1 MEQLTAVVQETTF
14 RNDDN
19 GYTVLRVASGRAQQT
34 VVGVLPQLSPG
45 ENVTFEGDW
54 QEHPVYGRQFGAKS
68 CQITPPTG
76 LSAIEKYL
84 GSGLI
89 RGVGPSTARRIV
101 QAFGE
106 KALDVLD
113 AHPER
118 LSEVSGIGARRAEM
132 ILQSY
137 AEQVGLRR
145 ALVFLQNHG
154 MSPGLAMRVA
164 RYYGEDAVELV
175 RANPYRMV
183 MDIEGVGF
191 LTADRMALSMGVDAH
206 SEFRIRAALFY
217 LLGEAAAGGGH
228 TYLPRELLLER
239 ACAML
244 GMERELVEPQITQSL
259 LEKTLMAFSL
269 PDCGN
274 ALCLPAFF
282 HAESEIALRLQKLM
296 RERPYKRVKGLSER
310 IRRYE
315 QAQGVQF
322 SALQKRA
329 IQSAVEEGVLVVT
342 GGPGTGKTTI
352 IRCIISLLRDEND
365 ILLCA
370 PTGRAAK
377 RMSEATGCEA
387 RTLHRLLEYVPGEG
401 FKRNAD
407 DPLLYD
413 MIIVDEASMVDVPLL
428 HALLAAIPAGT
439 RLIMVGDSDQL
450 PSVGPGD
457 ALRDIIASGVVRVV
471 RLTEIFRQAQQSL
484 IVTNAHRINAG
495 RMPLLDNGAQSD
507 FRFEEYQSQE
517 QALERV
523 LGLCAHPD
531 ASLPVGEPLM
541 DIQVLAP
548 MKKGPLGVYNLNAR
562 LQAALNPPS
571 PDKAEHAFGERIL
584 RVGDKVMQVQNNYK
598 VEWTRRG
605 PNGASI
611 EGAGA
616 FNGDLGTVYRIDNGA
631 RRFSIL
637 FDDDRLAHYEF
648 TQSDEIE
655 LAYCISIHKSQGSEF
670 PVVILPLCGGP
681 PVLLTRNLLY
691 TALTRARRQV
701 VCLGRRETVAAMVQN
716 NRDMRRYTALAVRLR
731 EWQALQR

>member
-1 MEQLTAVVQETTF
+1 MQITGTIQTIIYRNADNGWTVLELTAE
-14 RNDDN
+14 N
-19 GYTVLRVASGRAQQT
+19 GERLSAVGTLPLCAVGERVELEGAF
-34 VVGVLPQLSPG
+34 
-45 ENVTFEGDW
+45 VT
-54 QEHPVYGRQFGAKS
+54 HPRYGRQFKASSAK
-68 CQITPPTG
+68 TLAPAT
-76 LSAIEKYL
+76 LAAIEGYL
-84 GSGLI
+84 GSGVI
-89 RGVGPSTARRIV
+89 KGVGASTAHAIV
-101 QAFGE
+101 AHFGMDT
-106 KALDVLD
+106 LSVLD
-113 AHPER
+113 EQPER
-118 LSEVSGIGARRAEM
+118 LTEIPGIGKKRGALIAA
-132 ILQSY
+132 SY
-137 AEQVGLRR
+137 RDNRQMRDVML
-145 ALVFLQNHG
+145 ALEPYGVTVNQAWKLY
-154 MSPGLAMRVA
+154 RI
-164 RYYGEDAVELV
+164 YGEGCIARIEE
-175 RANPYRMV
+175 NPYQIIADV
-183 MDIEGVGF
+183 DGIGF
-191 LTADRMALSMGVDAH
+191 VTADRIAQNVSGFSFDSPARLRAGLLYALAQGC
-206 SEFRIRAALFY
+206 
-217 LLGEAAAGGGH
+217 GEYGH
-228 TYLPRELLLER
+228 TYLPRASLLDYAQRLLGVGQEALADALDDMIGAR
-239 ACAML
+239 EVVYQMVGDVDGVFQPRLCAM
-244 GMERELVEPQITQSL
+244 E
-259 LEKTLMAFSL
+259 
-269 PDCGN
+269 N
-274 ALCLPAFF
+274 
-282 HAESEIALRLQKLM
+282 EIAARLIKLAALPEVNPFLEAAAAAP
-296 RERPYKRVKGLSER
+296 RGS
-310 IRRYE
+310 IRLAPQ
-315 QAQGVQF
+315 QAE
-322 SALQKRA
+322 
-329 IQSAVEEGVLVVT
+329 AVRLAMTQGVLVVT

-352 IRCIISLLRDEND
+352 IRCITE
-365 ILLCA
+365 ILTDMQMEFALTA

-457 ALRDIIASGVVRVV
+457 ALRDIIASGVIRVV

-548 MKKGPLGVYNLNAR
+548 MKKGPLGVYNLNTR

>member
-1 MEQLTAVVQETTF
+1 MQITGTIQTIIYRNADNGWTVLELTAE
-14 RNDDN
+14 N
-19 GYTVLRVASGRAQQT
+19 GERLSAVGTLPLCAVGERVELEGAF
-34 VVGVLPQLSPG
+34 
-45 ENVTFEGDW
+45 VT
-54 QEHPVYGRQFGAKS
+54 HPRYGRQFKASSAK
-68 CQITPPTG
+68 TLAPAT
-76 LSAIEKYL
+76 LAAIEGYL
-84 GSGLI
+84 GSGVI
-89 RGVGPSTARRIV
+89 KGVGASTAHAIV
-101 QAFGE
+101 AHFGMDT
-106 KALDVLD
+106 LSVLD
-113 AHPER
+113 EQPER
-118 LSEVSGIGARRAEM
+118 LTEIPGIGKKRGALIAA
-132 ILQSY
+132 SY
-137 AEQVGLRR
+137 RDNRQMRDVML
-145 ALVFLQNHG
+145 ALEPYGVTVNQAWKLY
-154 MSPGLAMRVA
+154 RI
-164 RYYGEDAVELV
+164 YGEGCIARIEE
-175 RANPYRMV
+175 NPYQIIADV
-183 MDIEGVGF
+183 DGIGF
-191 LTADRMALSMGVDAH
+191 VTADRIAQNVSGFSFDSPARLRAGLLYALAQGC
-206 SEFRIRAALFY
+206 
-217 LLGEAAAGGGH
+217 GEYGH
-228 TYLPRELLLER
+228 TYLPRASLLDYAQRLLGVGQEALADALDDMIGAR
-239 ACAML
+239 EVVYQMVGDVDGVFQPRLCAM
-244 GMERELVEPQITQSL
+244 E
-259 LEKTLMAFSL
+259 
-269 PDCGN
+269 N
-274 ALCLPAFF
+274 
-282 HAESEIALRLQKLM
+282 EIAARLIKLAALPEVNPFLEAAAAAP
-296 RERPYKRVKGLSER
+296 RGS
-310 IRRYE
+310 IRLAPQ
-315 QAQGVQF
+315 QAE
-322 SALQKRA
+322 
-329 IQSAVEEGVLVVT
+329 AVRLAMTQGVLVVT

-352 IRCIISLLRDEND
+352 IRCITE
-365 ILLCA
+365 ILTDMQMEFALTA

-413 MIIVDEASMVDVPLL
+413 MIIVDEVSMVDVPLL

-457 ALRDIIASGVVRVV
+457 ALRDIIASGVIRVV

>member
-1 MEQLTAVVQETTF
+1 MQITGTIQTIIYRNADNGWTVLELTAE
-14 RNDDN
+14 N
-19 GYTVLRVASGRAQQT
+19 GERLSAVGTLPLCAVGERVELEGAF
-34 VVGVLPQLSPG
+34 
-45 ENVTFEGDW
+45 VT
-54 QEHPVYGRQFGAKS
+54 HPRYGRQFKASSAK
-68 CQITPPTG
+68 TLAPAT
-76 LSAIEKYL
+76 LAAIEGYL
-84 GSGLI
+84 GSGVI
-89 RGVGPSTARRIV
+89 KGIGAATAHAIV
-101 QAFGE
+101 AHFGMDT
-106 KALDVLD
+106 LSVLD
-113 AHPER
+113 EQPER
-118 LSEVSGIGARRAEM
+118 LTEIPGIGKKRGALIAA
-132 ILQSY
+132 SY
-137 AEQVGLRR
+137 RDNRQMRDVML
-145 ALVFLQNHG
+145 ALEPYGVTVNQAWKLY
-154 MSPGLAMRVA
+154 RI
-164 RYYGEDAVELV
+164 YGEGCIARIEE
-175 RANPYRMV
+175 NPYQIIADV
-183 MDIEGVGF
+183 DGIGF
-191 LTADRMALSMGVDAH
+191 VTADRIAQNVSGFSFDSPARLRAGLLYALAQGC
-206 SEFRIRAALFY
+206 
-217 LLGEAAAGGGH
+217 GEYGH
-228 TYLPRELLLER
+228 TYLPRASLLDYAQRLLGVGQEALADALDEMIGAR
-239 ACAML
+239 EVVYQMVGDVDGVFQPRLCAM
-244 GMERELVEPQITQSL
+244 E
-259 LEKTLMAFSL
+259 
-269 PDCGN
+269 N
-274 ALCLPAFF
+274 
-282 HAESEIALRLQKLM
+282 EIAARLIKLAALPEVNPFLEAAAAVP
-296 RERPYKRVKGLSER
+296 RGS
-310 IRRYE
+310 IRLAPQ
-315 QAQGVQF
+315 QAE
-322 SALQKRA
+322 
-329 IQSAVEEGVLVVT
+329 AVRLAMTQGVLVVT

-352 IRCIISLLRDEND
+352 IRCITE
-365 ILLCA
+365 ILTDMQMEFALTA

>member
-1 MEQLTAVVQETTF
+1 MQITGTIQTIIYRNADNGWTVLELTAE
-14 RNDDN
+14 N
-19 GYTVLRVASGRAQQT
+19 GERLSAVGTLPLCAVGERVELEGAF
-34 VVGVLPQLSPG
+34 
-45 ENVTFEGDW
+45 VT
-54 QEHPVYGRQFGAKS
+54 HPRYGRQFKASSAK
-68 CQITPPTG
+68 TLAPAT
-76 LSAIEKYL
+76 LAAIEGYL
-84 GSGLI
+84 GSGVI
-89 RGVGPSTARRIV
+89 KGVGAATAHAIV
-101 QAFGE
+101 AHFGMDT
-106 KALDVLD
+106 LSVLD
-113 AHPER
+113 EQPER
-118 LSEVSGIGARRAEM
+118 LTEIPGIGKKRGALIAD
-132 ILQSY
+132 SY
-137 AEQVGLRR
+137 RDNRQMRDVML
-145 ALVFLQNHG
+145 ALEPYGVTVNQAWKLY
-154 MSPGLAMRVA
+154 RI
-164 RYYGEDAVELV
+164 YGEGCIARIEE
-175 RANPYRMV
+175 NPYQIIADV
-183 MDIEGVGF
+183 DGIGF
-191 LTADRMALSMGVDAH
+191 VTADRIAQNVSGFSFDSPARLRAGLLYALAQGC
-206 SEFRIRAALFY
+206 
-217 LLGEAAAGGGH
+217 GEYGH
-228 TYLPRELLLER
+228 TYLPRASLLDYAQRLLGVGQEALADALDDMIGAR
-239 ACAML
+239 EVVYQMVGDVDGVFQPRLCAM
-244 GMERELVEPQITQSL
+244 E
-259 LEKTLMAFSL
+259 
-269 PDCGN
+269 N
-274 ALCLPAFF
+274 
-282 HAESEIALRLQKLM
+282 EIAARLVKLAALPEVNPFLEAAAAAP
-296 RERPYKRVKGLSER
+296 RGS
-310 IRRYE
+310 IRLAPQ
-315 QAQGVQF
+315 QAE
-322 SALQKRA
+322 
-329 IQSAVEEGVLVVT
+329 AVRLAMTQGVLVVT

-352 IRCIISLLRDEND
+352 IRCITE
-365 ILLCA
+365 ILTDMQMEFALTA

-428 HALLAAIPAGT
+428 HALLVAIPAGT

>member
-1 MEQLTAVVQETTF
+1 MQITGTIQTIIYRNADNGWTVLELTAE
-14 RNDDN
+14 N
-19 GYTVLRVASGRAQQT
+19 GERLSAVGTLPLCAVGERVELEGAF
-34 VVGVLPQLSPG
+34 
-45 ENVTFEGDW
+45 VT
-54 QEHPVYGRQFGAKS
+54 HPRYGRQFKASSAK
-68 CQITPPTG
+68 TLAPAT
-76 LSAIEKYL
+76 LAAIEGYL
-84 GSGLI
+84 GSGVI
-89 RGVGPSTARRIV
+89 KGVGAATAHAIV
-101 QAFGE
+101 AHFGMDT
-106 KALDVLD
+106 LSVLD
-113 AHPER
+113 EQPER
-118 LSEVSGIGARRAEM
+118 LTEIPGIGKKRGALIAS
-132 ILQSY
+132 SY
-137 AEQVGLRR
+137 RDNRQMRDVML
-145 ALVFLQNHG
+145 ALEPYGVTVNQAWKLY
-154 MSPGLAMRVA
+154 RI
-164 RYYGEDAVELV
+164 YGEGCIARIEE
-175 RANPYRMV
+175 NPYQIIADV
-183 MDIEGVGF
+183 DGIGF
-191 LTADRMALSMGVDAH
+191 VTADRIAQNVSGFSFDSPARLRAGLLYALAQGC
-206 SEFRIRAALFY
+206 
-217 LLGEAAAGGGH
+217 GEYGH
-228 TYLPRELLLER
+228 TYLPRASLLDYAQRLLGVGQEALADALDEMIGAR
-239 ACAML
+239 EVVYQMVGDVDGVFQPRLCAM
-244 GMERELVEPQITQSL
+244 E
-259 LEKTLMAFSL
+259 
-269 PDCGN
+269 N
-274 ALCLPAFF
+274 
-282 HAESEIALRLQKLM
+282 EIAARLIKLAALPEVNPFLEAAAAAP
-296 RERPYKRVKGLSER
+296 RGS
-310 IRRYE
+310 IRLAPQ
-315 QAQGVQF
+315 QAE
-322 SALQKRA
+322 
-329 IQSAVEEGVLVVT
+329 AVRLAMTQGVLVVT

-352 IRCIISLLRDEND
+352 IRCITE
-365 ILLCA
+365 ILTDMQMEFALTA

>member
-1 MEQLTAVVQETTF
+1 MQITGTIQTIIYRNADNGWTVLELTAE
-14 RNDDN
+14 N
-19 GYTVLRVASGRAQQT
+19 GERLS
-34 VVGVLPQLSPG
+34 VVGTLPLCAVG
-45 ENVTFEGDW
+45 ERVELEGAFVT
-54 QEHPVYGRQFGAKS
+54 HPRYGRQFKASSAK
-68 CQITPPTG
+68 TLAPAT
-76 LSAIEKYL
+76 LAAIEGYL
-84 GSGLI
+84 GSGVI
-89 RGVGPSTARRIV
+89 KGVGASTAHAIV
-101 QAFGE
+101 AHFGMDT
-106 KALDVLD
+106 LSVLD
-113 AHPER
+113 EQPER
-118 LSEVSGIGARRAEM
+118 LTEIPGIGKKRGALIAA
-132 ILQSY
+132 SY
-137 AEQVGLRR
+137 RDNRQMRDVML
-145 ALVFLQNHG
+145 ALEPYGVTVNQAWKLY
-154 MSPGLAMRVA
+154 RI
-164 RYYGEDAVELV
+164 YGEGCIARIEE
-175 RANPYRMV
+175 NPYQIIADV
-183 MDIEGVGF
+183 DGIGF
-191 LTADRMALSMGVDAH
+191 VTADRIAQNVSGFSFDSPARLRAGLLYALAQGC
-206 SEFRIRAALFY
+206 
-217 LLGEAAAGGGH
+217 GEYGH
-228 TYLPRELLLER
+228 TYLPRASLLDYAQRLLGVGQEALADALDDMIGAR
-239 ACAML
+239 EVVYQMVGDVDGVFQPRLCAM
-244 GMERELVEPQITQSL
+244 E
-259 LEKTLMAFSL
+259 
-269 PDCGN
+269 N
-274 ALCLPAFF
+274 
-282 HAESEIALRLQKLM
+282 EIAARLIKLAALPEVNPFLEAAAAAP
-296 RERPYKRVKGLSER
+296 RGS
-310 IRRYE
+310 IRLAPQ
-315 QAQGVQF
+315 QAE
-322 SALQKRA
+322 
-329 IQSAVEEGVLVVT
+329 AVRLAMTQGVLVVT

-352 IRCIISLLRDEND
+352 IRCITE
-365 ILLCA
+365 ILTDMQMEFALTA

>member
-1 MEQLTAVVQETTF
+1 MQITGTIQTIIYRNADNGWTVLELTAE
-14 RNDDN
+14 N
-19 GYTVLRVASGRAQQT
+19 GERLSAVGTLPLCAVGERVELEGAF
-34 VVGVLPQLSPG
+34 
-45 ENVTFEGDW
+45 VT
-54 QEHPVYGRQFGAKS
+54 HPRYGRQFKASSAK
-68 CQITPPTG
+68 TLAPAT
-76 LSAIEKYL
+76 LAAIEGYL
-84 GSGLI
+84 GSGVI
-89 RGVGPSTARRIV
+89 KGVGAATAHAIV
-101 QAFGE
+101 AHFGMDT
-106 KALDVLD
+106 LSVLD
-113 AHPER
+113 EQPER
-118 LSEVSGIGARRAEM
+118 LTEIPGIGKKRGVLIAA
-132 ILQSY
+132 SY
-137 AEQVGLRR
+137 RDNRQMRDVML
-145 ALVFLQNHG
+145 ALEPYGVTVNQAWKLY
-154 MSPGLAMRVA
+154 RI
-164 RYYGEDAVELV
+164 YGEGCIARIEE
-175 RANPYRMV
+175 NPYQIIADV
-183 MDIEGVGF
+183 DGIGF
-191 LTADRMALSMGVDAH
+191 VTADRIAQNVSGFSFDSPARL
-206 SEFRIRAALFY
+206 RAG
-217 LLGEAAAGGGH
+217 LLYELAQGCGEYGH
-228 TYLPRELLLER
+228 TYLPRASLLDYAQRLLGVGQEALADALDDMIGAR
-239 ACAML
+239 EVVYQMVGDVDGVFQPRLCAM
-244 GMERELVEPQITQSL
+244 E
-259 LEKTLMAFSL
+259 
-269 PDCGN
+269 N
-274 ALCLPAFF
+274 
-282 HAESEIALRLQKLM
+282 EIAARLIKLAALPEVNPFLEAAAAAP
-296 RERPYKRVKGLSER
+296 RGS
-310 IRRYE
+310 IRLAPQ
-315 QAQGVQF
+315 QAE
-322 SALQKRA
+322 
-329 IQSAVEEGVLVVT
+329 AVRLAMTQGVLVVT

-352 IRCIISLLRDEND
+352 IRCITE
-365 ILLCA
+365 ILTDMQMEFALTA

>member
-1 MEQLTAVVQETTF
+1 MQITGTIQTIIYRNADNGWTVLELTAE
-14 RNDDN
+14 N
-19 GYTVLRVASGRAQQT
+19 GERLSAVGTLPLCAVGERVELEGAF
-34 VVGVLPQLSPG
+34 
-45 ENVTFEGDW
+45 VT
-54 QEHPVYGRQFGAKS
+54 HPRYGRQFKASSAK
-68 CQITPPTG
+68 TLAPAT
-76 LSAIEKYL
+76 LAAIEGYL
-84 GSGLI
+84 GSGVI
-89 RGVGPSTARRIV
+89 KGVGAATAHAIV
-101 QAFGE
+101 AHFGMDT
-106 KALDVLD
+106 LSVLD
-113 AHPER
+113 EQPER
-118 LSEVSGIGARRAEM
+118 LTEIPGIGKKRGALIAA
-132 ILQSY
+132 SY
-137 AEQVGLRR
+137 RDNRQMRDVML
-145 ALVFLQNHG
+145 ALEPYGVTVNQAWKLY
-154 MSPGLAMRVA
+154 RI
-164 RYYGEDAVELV
+164 YGEGCIARIEE
-175 RANPYRMV
+175 NPYQIIADV
-183 MDIEGVGF
+183 DGIGF
-191 LTADRMALSMGVDAH
+191 VTADRIAQNVSGFSFDSPARLRAGLLYALAQGC
-206 SEFRIRAALFY
+206 
-217 LLGEAAAGGGH
+217 GEYGH
-228 TYLPRELLLER
+228 TYLPRASLLDYAQRLLGVGQEALADALDEMIGAR
-239 ACAML
+239 EVVYQMVGDVDGVFQPRLCAM
-244 GMERELVEPQITQSL
+244 E
-259 LEKTLMAFSL
+259 
-269 PDCGN
+269 N
-274 ALCLPAFF
+274 
-282 HAESEIALRLQKLM
+282 EIAARLIKLAALPEVNPFLEAAAAAP
-296 RERPYKRVKGLSER
+296 RGS
-310 IRRYE
+310 IRLAPQ
-315 QAQGVQF
+315 QAE
-322 SALQKRA
+322 
-329 IQSAVEEGVLVVT
+329 AVRLAMTQGVLVVT

-352 IRCIISLLRDEND
+352 IRCITE
-365 ILLCA
+365 ILTDMQMEFALTA

-571 PDKAEHAFGERIL
+571 PDKEEHAFGERIL

>member
-1 MEQLTAVVQETTF
+1 MQITGTIQTIIYRNADNGWTVLELTAE
-14 RNDDN
+14 N
-19 GYTVLRVASGRAQQT
+19 GERLSAVGTLPLCAVGERVELEGAF
-34 VVGVLPQLSPG
+34 
-45 ENVTFEGDW
+45 VT
-54 QEHPVYGRQFGAKS
+54 HPRYGRQFKASSAK
-68 CQITPPTG
+68 TLAPAT
-76 LSAIEKYL
+76 LAAIEGYL
-84 GSGLI
+84 GSGVI
-89 RGVGPSTARRIV
+89 KGVGASTAHAIV
-101 QAFGE
+101 AHFGMDT
-106 KALDVLD
+106 LSVLD
-113 AHPER
+113 EQPER
-118 LSEVSGIGARRAEM
+118 LTEIPGIGKKRGALIAA
-132 ILQSY
+132 SY
-137 AEQVGLRR
+137 RDNRQMRDVML
-145 ALVFLQNHG
+145 ALEPYGVTVNQAWKLY
-154 MSPGLAMRVA
+154 RI
-164 RYYGEDAVELV
+164 YGEGCIARIEE
-175 RANPYRMV
+175 NPYQIIADV
-183 MDIEGVGF
+183 DGIGF
-191 LTADRMALSMGVDAH
+191 VTADRIAQNVSGFSFDSPARLRAGLLYALAQGC
-206 SEFRIRAALFY
+206 
-217 LLGEAAAGGGH
+217 GEYGH
-228 TYLPRELLLER
+228 TYLPRASLLDYAQRLLGVGQEALADALDDMIGAR
-239 ACAML
+239 EVVYQMVGDVDGVFQPHLCAM
-244 GMERELVEPQITQSL
+244 E
-259 LEKTLMAFSL
+259 
-269 PDCGN
+269 N
-274 ALCLPAFF
+274 
-282 HAESEIALRLQKLM
+282 EIAARLIKLAALPEVNPFLEAAAAAP
-296 RERPYKRVKGLSER
+296 RGS
-310 IRRYE
+310 IRLAPQ
-315 QAQGVQF
+315 QAE
-322 SALQKRA
+322 
-329 IQSAVEEGVLVVT
+329 AVRLAMTQGVLVVT

-352 IRCIISLLRDEND
+352 IRCITE
-365 ILLCA
+365 ILTDMQMEFALTA

-457 ALRDIIASGVVRVV
+457 ALRDIIASGVIRVV

>member
-1 MEQLTAVVQETTF
+1 MQITGTIQTIIYRNADNGWTVLELTAE
-14 RNDDN
+14 N
-19 GYTVLRVASGRAQQT
+19 GERLSAVGTLPLCAVGERVELEGAF
-34 VVGVLPQLSPG
+34 
-45 ENVTFEGDW
+45 VT
-54 QEHPVYGRQFGAKS
+54 HPRYGRQFKASSAK
-68 CQITPPTG
+68 TLAPAT
-76 LSAIEKYL
+76 LAAIEGYL
-84 GSGLI
+84 GSGVI
-89 RGVGPSTARRIV
+89 KGVGASTAHAIV
-101 QAFGE
+101 AHFGM
-106 KALDVLD
+106 DTFSVLD
-113 AHPER
+113 EQPER
-118 LSEVSGIGARRAEM
+118 LTEIPGIGKKRGALIAA
-132 ILQSY
+132 SY
-137 AEQVGLRR
+137 RDNRQMRDVML
-145 ALVFLQNHG
+145 ALEPYGVTVNQAWKLY
-154 MSPGLAMRVA
+154 RI
-164 RYYGEDAVELV
+164 YGEGCIARIEE
-175 RANPYRMV
+175 NPYQIIADV
-183 MDIEGVGF
+183 DGIGF
-191 LTADRMALSMGVDAH
+191 VTADRIAQNVSGFSFDSPARLRAGLLYALAQGC
-206 SEFRIRAALFY
+206 
-217 LLGEAAAGGGH
+217 GEYGH
-228 TYLPRELLLER
+228 TYLPRASLLDYAQRLLGVGQGALADALDEMIGAR
-239 ACAML
+239 EVVYQMVGDVDGVFQPRLCAM
-244 GMERELVEPQITQSL
+244 E
-259 LEKTLMAFSL
+259 
-269 PDCGN
+269 N
-274 ALCLPAFF
+274 
-282 HAESEIALRLQKLM
+282 EIAARLIKLAALPEVNPFLEAAAAAP
-296 RERPYKRVKGLSER
+296 RGS
-310 IRRYE
+310 IRLAPQ
-315 QAQGVQF
+315 QAE
-322 SALQKRA
+322 
-329 IQSAVEEGVLVVT
+329 AVRLAMTQGVLVVT

-352 IRCIISLLRDEND
+352 IRCITE
-365 ILLCA
+365 ILTDMQMEFALTA

-495 RMPLLDNGAQSD
+495 RMPLLDNSAQSD

>member
-1 MEQLTAVVQETTF
+1 MQITGTIQTIIYRNADNGWTVLELTAE
-14 RNDDN
+14 N
-19 GYTVLRVASGRAQQT
+19 GERLSAVGTLPLCAVGERVELEGAF
-34 VVGVLPQLSPG
+34 
-45 ENVTFEGDW
+45 VT
-54 QEHPVYGRQFGAKS
+54 HPRYGRQFKASSAK
-68 CQITPPTG
+68 TLAPAT
-76 LSAIEKYL
+76 LAAIEGYL
-84 GSGLI
+84 GSGVI
-89 RGVGPSTARRIV
+89 KGVGASTAHAIV
-101 QAFGE
+101 AHFGMDT
-106 KALDVLD
+106 LSVLD
-113 AHPER
+113 EQPER
-118 LSEVSGIGARRAEM
+118 LTEIPGIGKKRGALIAA
-132 ILQSY
+132 SY
-137 AEQVGLRR
+137 RDNRQMRDVML
-145 ALVFLQNHG
+145 ALEPYGVTVNQAWKLY
-154 MSPGLAMRVA
+154 RI
-164 RYYGEDAVELV
+164 YGEGCIARIEE
-175 RANPYRMV
+175 NPYQIIADV
-183 MDIEGVGF
+183 DGIGF
-191 LTADRMALSMGVDAH
+191 VTADRIAQNVSGFSFDSPARLRAGLLYALAQGC
-206 SEFRIRAALFY
+206 
-217 LLGEAAAGGGH
+217 GEYGH
-228 TYLPRELLLER
+228 TYLPRASLLDYAQRLLGVGQEALADALDDMIGAR
-239 ACAML
+239 EVVYQMVGDVDGVFQPRLCAM
-244 GMERELVEPQITQSL
+244 E
-259 LEKTLMAFSL
+259 
-269 PDCGN
+269 N
-274 ALCLPAFF
+274 
-282 HAESEIALRLQKLM
+282 EIAARLIKLAALPEVNPFLEAAAAAP
-296 RERPYKRVKGLSER
+296 RGS
-310 IRRYE
+310 IRLAPQ
-315 QAQGVQF
+315 QAE
-322 SALQKRA
+322 
-329 IQSAVEEGVLVVT
+329 AVRLAMTQGVLVVT

-352 IRCIISLLRDEND
+352 IRCITE
-365 ILLCA
+365 ILTDMQMEFALTA

-457 ALRDIIASGVVRVV
+457 ALRDIIASGVIRVV

-631 RRFSIL
+631 RRFAIL

>member
-1 MEQLTAVVQETTF
+1 MQITGTIQTIIYRNADNGWTVLELTAE
-14 RNDDN
+14 N
-19 GYTVLRVASGRAQQT
+19 GERLSAVGTLPLCAVGERVELEGAF
-34 VVGVLPQLSPG
+34 
-45 ENVTFEGDW
+45 VT
-54 QEHPVYGRQFGAKS
+54 HPRYGRQFKASSAK
-68 CQITPPTG
+68 TLAPAT
-76 LSAIEKYL
+76 LAAIEGYL
-84 GSGLI
+84 GSGVI
-89 RGVGPSTARRIV
+89 KGVGAATAHAIV
-101 QAFGE
+101 AHFGMDT
-106 KALDVLD
+106 LSVLD
-113 AHPER
+113 EQPER
-118 LSEVSGIGARRAEM
+118 LTEIPGIGKKRGALIAD
-132 ILQSY
+132 SY
-137 AEQVGLRR
+137 RDNRQMRDVML
-145 ALVFLQNHG
+145 ALEPYGVTVNQAWKLY
-154 MSPGLAMRVA
+154 RI
-164 RYYGEDAVELV
+164 YGEGCIARIEE
-175 RANPYRMV
+175 NPYQIIADV
-183 MDIEGVGF
+183 DGIGF
-191 LTADRMALSMGVDAH
+191 VTADRIAQNVSGFSFDSPARLRAGLLYALAQGC
-206 SEFRIRAALFY
+206 
-217 LLGEAAAGGGH
+217 GEYGH
-228 TYLPRELLLER
+228 TYLPRASLLDYAQRLLGVGQEALADALDDMIGAR
-239 ACAML
+239 EVVYQMVGDVDGVFQPRLCAM
-244 GMERELVEPQITQSL
+244 E
-259 LEKTLMAFSL
+259 
-269 PDCGN
+269 N
-274 ALCLPAFF
+274 
-282 HAESEIALRLQKLM
+282 EIAARLIKLAALPEVNPFLEAAAAAP
-296 RERPYKRVKGLSER
+296 RGS
-310 IRRYE
+310 IRLAPQ
-315 QAQGVQF
+315 QAE
-322 SALQKRA
+322 
-329 IQSAVEEGVLVVT
+329 AVRLAMTQGVLVVT

-352 IRCIISLLRDEND
+352 IRCITE
-365 ILLCA
+365 ILTDMQMEFALTA

-571 PDKAEHAFGERIL
+571 PHKAEHAFGERIL

>member
-1 MEQLTAVVQETTF
+1 
-14 RNDDN
+14 
-19 GYTVLRVASGRAQQT
+19 
-34 VVGVLPQLSPG
+34 
-45 ENVTFEGDW
+45 
-54 QEHPVYGRQFGAKS
+54 
-68 CQITPPTG
+68 
-76 LSAIEKYL
+76 
-84 GSGLI
+84 
-89 RGVGPSTARRIV
+89 
-101 QAFGE
+101 
-106 KALDVLD
+106 
-113 AHPER
+113 
-118 LSEVSGIGARRAEM
+118 
-132 ILQSY
+132 
-137 AEQVGLRR
+137 
-145 ALVFLQNHG
+145 
-154 MSPGLAMRVA
+154 
-164 RYYGEDAVELV
+164 
-175 RANPYRMV
+175 
-183 MDIEGVGF
+183 
-191 LTADRMALSMGVDAH
+191 
-206 SEFRIRAALFY
+206 
-217 LLGEAAAGGGH
+217 
-228 TYLPRELLLER
+228 
-239 ACAML
+239 
-244 GMERELVEPQITQSL
+244 
-259 LEKTLMAFSL
+259 
-269 PDCGN
+269 
-274 ALCLPAFF
+274 
-282 HAESEIALRLQKLM
+282 
-296 RERPYKRVKGLSER
+296 
-310 IRRYE
+310 
-315 QAQGVQF
+315 
-322 SALQKRA
+322 
-329 IQSAVEEGVLVVT
+329 
-342 GGPGTGKTTI
+342 
-352 IRCIISLLRDEND
+352 
-365 ILLCA
+365 
-370 PTGRAAK
+370 
-377 RMSEATGCEA
+377 MSEATGCEA

>member
-1 MEQLTAVVQETTF
+1 MQITGTIQTIIYRNADNGWTVLELTAE
-14 RNDDN
+14 N
-19 GYTVLRVASGRAQQT
+19 GERLSAVGTLPLCAVGERVELEGAF
-34 VVGVLPQLSPG
+34 
-45 ENVTFEGDW
+45 VT
-54 QEHPVYGRQFGAKS
+54 HPRYGRQFKASSAK
-68 CQITPPTG
+68 TLAPAT
-76 LSAIEKYL
+76 LAAIEGYL
-84 GSGLI
+84 GSGVI
-89 RGVGPSTARRIV
+89 KGVGASTAHAIV
-101 QAFGE
+101 AHFGMDT
-106 KALDVLD
+106 LSVLD
-113 AHPER
+113 EQPER
-118 LSEVSGIGARRAEM
+118 LTEIPGIGKKRGALIAA
-132 ILQSY
+132 SY
-137 AEQVGLRR
+137 RDNRQMRDVML
-145 ALVFLQNHG
+145 ALEPYGVTVNQAWKLY
-154 MSPGLAMRVA
+154 RI
-164 RYYGEDAVELV
+164 YGEGCIARIEE
-175 RANPYRMV
+175 NPYQIIADV
-183 MDIEGVGF
+183 DGIGF
-191 LTADRMALSMGVDAH
+191 VTADRIAQNVSGFSFDSPARLRAGLLYALAQGC
-206 SEFRIRAALFY
+206 
-217 LLGEAAAGGGH
+217 GEYGH
-228 TYLPRELLLER
+228 TYLPRASLLDYAQRLLGVGQEALADALDEMIGAR
-239 ACAML
+239 EVVYQMVGDVDGVFQPRLCAM
-244 GMERELVEPQITQSL
+244 E
-259 LEKTLMAFSL
+259 
-269 PDCGN
+269 N
-274 ALCLPAFF
+274 
-282 HAESEIALRLQKLM
+282 EIAARLIKLAALPEVNPFLEAAAAAP
-296 RERPYKRVKGLSER
+296 RGS
-310 IRRYE
+310 IRLAPQ
-315 QAQGVQF
+315 QAE
-322 SALQKRA
+322 
-329 IQSAVEEGVLVVT
+329 AVRLAMTQGVLVVT

-352 IRCIISLLRDEND
+352 IRCITE
-365 ILLCA
+365 ILTDMQMEFALTA

-457 ALRDIIASGVVRVV
+457 ALRDIIASGVIRVV

-548 MKKGPLGVYNLNAR
+548 MKKGPLGVYNLNTR

>member
-1 MEQLTAVVQETTF
+1 MQITGTIQTIIYRNADNGWTVLELTAE
-14 RNDDN
+14 N
-19 GYTVLRVASGRAQQT
+19 GERLSAVGTLPLCAVGERVELEGAF
-34 VVGVLPQLSPG
+34 
-45 ENVTFEGDW
+45 VT
-54 QEHPVYGRQFGAKS
+54 HPRYGRQFKASSAK
-68 CQITPPTG
+68 TLAPAT
-76 LSAIEKYL
+76 LAAIEGYL
-84 GSGLI
+84 GSGVI
-89 RGVGPSTARRIV
+89 KGVGAATAHAIV
-101 QAFGE
+101 AHFGMDT
-106 KALDVLD
+106 LSVLD
-113 AHPER
+113 EQPER
-118 LSEVSGIGARRAEM
+118 LTEIPGIGKKRGVLIAA
-132 ILQSY
+132 SY
-137 AEQVGLRR
+137 RDNRQMRDVML
-145 ALVFLQNHG
+145 ALEPYGVTVNQAWKLY
-154 MSPGLAMRVA
+154 RI
-164 RYYGEDAVELV
+164 YGEGCIARIEE
-175 RANPYRMV
+175 NPYQIIADV
-183 MDIEGVGF
+183 DGIGF
-191 LTADRMALSMGVDAH
+191 VTADRIAQNVSGFSFDSPARLRAGLLYALAQGC
-206 SEFRIRAALFY
+206 
-217 LLGEAAAGGGH
+217 GEYGH
-228 TYLPRELLLER
+228 TYLPRASLLDYAQRLLGVGQEALADALDDMIGAR
-239 ACAML
+239 EVVYQMVGDVDGVFQPRLCAM
-244 GMERELVEPQITQSL
+244 E
-259 LEKTLMAFSL
+259 
-269 PDCGN
+269 N
-274 ALCLPAFF
+274 
-282 HAESEIALRLQKLM
+282 EIAARLIKLAALPEVNPFLEAAAAAP
-296 RERPYKRVKGLSER
+296 RGS
-310 IRRYE
+310 IRLAPQ
-315 QAQGVQF
+315 QAE
-322 SALQKRA
+322 
-329 IQSAVEEGVLVVT
+329 AVRLAMTQGVLVVT

-352 IRCIISLLRDEND
+352 IRCITE
-365 ILLCA
+365 ILTDMQMEFALTA

-471 RLTEIFRQAQQSL
+471 RLTEIFRQAQKSL

>member
-1 MEQLTAVVQETTF
+1 MQITGTIQTIIYRNADNGWTVLELTAE
-14 RNDDN
+14 N
-19 GYTVLRVASGRAQQT
+19 GERLSAVGTLPLCAVGERVELEGAF
-34 VVGVLPQLSPG
+34 
-45 ENVTFEGDW
+45 VT
-54 QEHPVYGRQFGAKS
+54 HPRYGRQFKASSAK
-68 CQITPPTG
+68 TLAPAT
-76 LSAIEKYL
+76 LAAIEGYL
-84 GSGLI
+84 GSGVI
-89 RGVGPSTARRIV
+89 KGVGASTAHAIV
-101 QAFGE
+101 AHFGMDT
-106 KALDVLD
+106 LSVLD
-113 AHPER
+113 EQPER
-118 LSEVSGIGARRAEM
+118 LTEIPGIGKKRGALIAA
-132 ILQSY
+132 SY
-137 AEQVGLRR
+137 RDNRQMRDVML
-145 ALVFLQNHG
+145 ALEPYGVTVNQAWKLY
-154 MSPGLAMRVA
+154 RI
-164 RYYGEDAVELV
+164 YGEGCIARIEE
-175 RANPYRMV
+175 NPYQIIADV
-183 MDIEGVGF
+183 DGIGF
-191 LTADRMALSMGVDAH
+191 VTADRIAQNVSGFSFDSPARLRAGLLYALAQGC
-206 SEFRIRAALFY
+206 
-217 LLGEAAAGGGH
+217 GEYGH
-228 TYLPRELLLER
+228 TYLPRASLLDYAQRLLGVGQEALADALDDMIGAHEVVYQMVGDVDGVFQPR
-239 ACAML
+239 LCAM
-244 GMERELVEPQITQSL
+244 E
-259 LEKTLMAFSL
+259 
-269 PDCGN
+269 N
-274 ALCLPAFF
+274 
-282 HAESEIALRLQKLM
+282 EIAARLIKLAALPEVNPFLEAAAAAP
-296 RERPYKRVKGLSER
+296 RGS
-310 IRRYE
+310 IRLAPQ
-315 QAQGVQF
+315 QAE
-322 SALQKRA
+322 
-329 IQSAVEEGVLVVT
+329 AVRLAMTQGVLVVT

-352 IRCIISLLRDEND
+352 IRCITE
-365 ILLCA
+365 ILTDMQMEFALTA